1 MYKVGDKVRIKN
13 DLVGGEDYGDVYFSD
28 EMNVHAGK
36 IYVIDH
42 VEKTENFTCY
52 TLDGASTWD
61 WSEEMFI
68 KTEKVNEIKN
78 IQKEMTFPEMAQKLI
93 DGKFKVGTE
102 LVSDNRRSFW
112 VMDSHITGDF
122 GLTISKLSDE
132 LDVPIYGTDIN
143 AKWKVKEELIKEMS
157 IEQLQKELGYKIK
170 IVEHSHKGVE

>member
-42 VEKTENFTCY
+42 VEKTENLTCY

-93 DGKFKVGTE
+93 DGEFEVGTE
-102 LVSDNRRSFW
+102 LVNRGTSFW
-112 VMDSHITGDF
+112 VAESVGYGLKDSPESFTVSTKIGANSMN
-122 GLTISKLSDE
+122 TI
-132 LDVPIYGTDIN
+132 
-143 AKWKVKEELIKEMS
+143 WKVKEEIKEMS
-157 IEQLQKELGYKIK
+157 IEDIQKELGYKVK
-170 IVEHSHKGVE
+170 ITEYIG